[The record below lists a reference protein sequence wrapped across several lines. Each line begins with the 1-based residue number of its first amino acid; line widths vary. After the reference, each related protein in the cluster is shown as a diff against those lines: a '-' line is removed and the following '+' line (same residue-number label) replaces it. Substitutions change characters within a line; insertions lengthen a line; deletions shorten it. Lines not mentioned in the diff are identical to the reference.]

1 MKFAYKDEIQL
12 GLIVVGLLAGAVATA
27 CMFRDCGW
35 RGTRLWEKA
44 LIVAF
49 TPMFV
54 VYNGC
59 VITLHVVINA
69 CILVVVGPPVL
80 LINFLFPPKP
90 LPPRLPEK
98 YVPLSQKRTLRDPLE
113 FTVEARRI
121 ARNRVVKNMRDKG
134 INPYRV
140 SLPEI
145 KAATTDMLRTDWKS
159 IRADAEMSFHE
170 NEILAKIRTI
180 DEYGAA
186 PPSGWGRPSG
196 RRRPGPHR
204 AGEG

>member
-1 MKFAYKDEIQL
+1 MKFAYEDEIQF
-12 GLIVVGLLAGAVATA
+12 GLIVFGLLAGPVVTF
-27 CMFRDCGW
+27 CGRKELFRGW
-35 RGTRLWEKA
+35 SRTRLWEKA

-49 TPMFV
+49 TPMLV
-54 VYNGC
+54 VYNGA
-59 VITLHVVINA
+59 VFTLYVVINA
-69 CILVVVGPPVL
+69 CLLVVVGPPVL

-90 LPPRLPEK
+90 PPPRPPEK
-98 YVPLSQKRTLRDPLE
+98 YVPPSQKRTLRDPLE

-140 SLPEI
+140 GEPEI

-170 NEILAKIRTI
+170 NEILAKIRTM

-186 PPSGWGRPSG
+186 PPSGWGARS
-196 RRRPGPHR
+196 RRPR
-204 AGEG
+204 SR